1 MKEMFLKFAKII
13 EVNEKIGNIETLS
26 TRNYVSS
33 LSDML
38 IHMGVDI
45 EYIEPMVDKFIEKNE
60 CISEERVRIL
70 DFFKDMI
77 YEIIDN
83 IKKG

>member
-1 MKEMFLKFAKII
+1 MKEMFLKFSKII
-13 EVNEKIGNIETLS
+13 EVNEKIENIETRS

-33 LSDML
+33 LLDML

-45 EYIEPMVDKFIEKNE
+45 EYIEPMVNKFIEKNE
-60 CISEERVRIL
+60 CISEERIKIL
-70 DFFKDMI
+70 NFFKDVI

-83 IKKG
+83 AKKE

>member
-1 MKEMFLKFAKII
+1 MKEMFLKFSKII
-13 EVNEKIGNIETLS
+13 EVNEKIGNIETRS

-33 LSDML
+33 LLDML

-45 EYIEPMVDKFIEKNE
+45 EYIEPMVNKFIEKNE
-60 CISEERVRIL
+60 CISEERIKIL
-70 DFFKDMI
+70 NFFKDVI

-83 IKKG
+83 TKKG